1 VERKK
6 QHNRTLIFDEEGLS
20 SLALRIKQIRN
31 TKKITQEELA
41 FRSELTLSQIAR
53 IETVRINPTVSTM
66 FRIAKALDVPMKE
79 LFDFEEISLNP
90 TSKEK

>member
-1 VERKK
+1 MERKK

-20 SLALRIKQIRN
+20 RLALRIKQIRYI
-31 TKKITQEELA
+31 KKITQEELA

-66 FRIAKALDVPMKE
+66 FRIAKALDVSMKE
-79 LFDFEEISLNP
+79 LFDFS
-90 TSKEK
+90 

>member
-20 SLALRIKQIRN
+20 RLALRIKQIRHI
-31 TKKITQEELA
+31 KKITQEELA

-66 FRIAKALDVPMKE
+66 FRIAKALDVSMKE
-79 LFDFEEISLNP
+79 LFDFEEISLNT